1 MKLLSP
7 LKPPIF
13 NLLSL
18 GERGVGKTVFLVGSY
33 AELNSISDLDP
44 ALSNNGTPSL
54 WFECQYNPEKELLES
69 ILNYVGQTGHYP
81 PPTLK
86 ITDFHFA
93 FKQRQRWGI
102 KTLCYFRWW
111 DIPGEYCNFENP
123 YYQTMVLSSHS
134 CCVFINA
141 QRLVHDPT
149 YTESLETLTKQ
160 VISLARLVD
169 QNSLSYSFGLIFTQ
183 CDRLAAG
190 AMAQLQI
197 EEKVQGLIQA
207 LDSVSVKYQRFY
219 SGIPIVEREGLYKLQ
234 SNGVSS
240 AFLWLVAE
248 LYKKHTF
255 TGAKTLE
262 SSLKGEPDAA
272 KVLSTFSPRLLL
284 LFGGILTALVAIATA
299 SFFLFNRPSQDTA
312 VIPPRNG
319 SSNADIQRYQELIQK
334 NPEDVDS
341 LVALANIY
349 LEKGQL
355 EQSIPLLEKIIQL
368 QPNNVEW
375 QFNLAKL
382 YELADQTDKAET
394 IYDQMLKKDPKQFK
408 ALVGKAM
415 LRQAKGD
422 TQTANSLFK
431 LAEEVAPSPEVKKKI
446 QELSQKSRPVGQ

>member
-1 MKLLSP
+1 MKFLSP
-7 LKPPIF
+7 IKPPIF

-33 AELNSISDLDP
+33 AELNSVSDIDP
-44 ALSNNGTPSL
+44 SLSPNLTPSL

-93 FKQRQRWGI
+93 FKQRQRWGL

-123 YYQTMVLSSHS
+123 YYQTMVLNSHS

-141 QRLVHDPT
+141 ERLVHDPT
-149 YTESLETLTKQ
+149 YLDSLETLTKQ

-169 QNSLSYSFGLIFTQ
+169 QNSLAYTFALIFTQ

-197 EEKVQGLIQA
+197 EEKVQSLIHA
-207 LDSVSVKYQRFY
+207 LDAVTAKYQRFY
-219 SGIPIVEREGLYKLQ
+219 SGIPIVEKEGFYKLQ

-255 TGAKTLE
+255 TGVKTLE
-262 SSLKGEPDAA
+262 SSLKSDPNPDKA
-272 KVLSTFSPRLLL
+272 LPRFSPRLLMML
-284 LFGGILTALVAIATA
+284 GGFALVILSLGAA
-299 SFFLFNRPSQDTA
+299 SFFFFNRPPSDNAITH
-312 VIPPRNG
+312 NG
-319 SSNADIQRYQELIQK
+319 SEAPDIKKYQTLIEQ
-334 NPEDVDS
+334 NPNNMDA

-355 EQSIPLLEKIIQL
+355 EQAIPIIKKVITI
-368 QPNNVEW
+368 QPNNLEW

-382 YELADQTDKAET
+382 YELAEQTDQAEQ
-394 IYDQMLKKDPKQFK
+394 IYDQMLAKDNKQFK

-422 TQTANSLFK
+422 TQAANNLFK
-431 LAEEVAPSPEVKKKI
+431 MAEDVAPSPELKKKI
-446 QELSQKSRPVGQ
+446 ADLSRRVAKPSP